1 MNINSF
7 YYLCSLLNFA
17 PKTTCNE
24 KIIIQV
30 FCKYNHKNEKGGGEE
45 VEDRE
50 EEEEEE
56 GNTKIW

>member
-1 MNINSF
+1 M
-7 YYLCSLLNFA
+7 NFA

-30 FCKYNHKNEKGGGEE
+30 FYKDNHKNEKGGGEE
-45 VEDRE
+45 VEDQ

-56 GNTKIW
+56 GPKGKKNW